1 MTIMNAK
8 VAVTGAGGYIGSV
21 MVGELLRNGYKV
33 RAIDA
38 FYFGD
43 LALSKYDGHPKLEI
57 VKQDIRL
64 IDHHAYDDCDYAI
77 DLAALSN
84 DPSGDLDPELTRSIN
99 EKGRIRAAMAA
110 KRAGVRR
117 YLFASSCAVYGAGQ
131 DMFLTE
137 DAVLR
142 PLTIYAQTCA
152 RAEEAV
158 LALNTG
164 HFAATAL
171 RNATVFG
178 LSPRMRFD
186 LVVNQMTFDALDRG
200 RITVGGDGSQWRPV
214 VHVRD
219 VAAAFLSA
227 LRAPSGVVAGA
238 AFNIGWDNR
247 QIVDIAL
254 AVKNTVTKA
263 SEIEFMPC
271 GLDRRDYHVSFAR
284 GAGKFRLRGE
294 TPDRGCRHRD
304 PERHRRQDPA
314 KHRRLQHGQVVQDA
328 ARRPAPAAEP
338 ADPGRRGHRRDP
350 GRVSP
355 PGLRGRRR
363 GGARLRRNGSA
374 SARTRISD
382 RPAREDIH
390 ASL

>member
-1 MTIMNAK
+1 MNAK
-8 VAVTGAGGYIGSV
+8 IAVTGAGGYIGSV
-21 MVGELLRNGYKV
+21 MVGELLRTGYRVK
-33 RAIDA
+33 AIDA
-38 FYFGD
+38 FYFGTPC
-43 LALSKYDGHPKLEI
+43 LSKYDGHPKLEI
-57 VKQDIRL
+57 VKQDIRT
-64 IDHHAYDDCDYAI
+64 IDHRAYHDCDYAI

-99 EKGRIRAAMAA
+99 EKGRVRAAMAA

-131 DMFLTE
+131 DMFLAE
-137 DAVLR
+137 DTPLR

-158 LALNTG
+158 LALNTS
-164 HFAATAL
+164 HFTATAL

-219 VAAAFLSA
+219 VAAAFLGA
-227 LRAPSGVVAGA
+227 LRAPSGAVAGE

-254 AVKNTVTKA
+254 AVKNTVSKPI
-263 SEIEFMPC
+263 EIEFMPG
-271 GLDRRDYHVSFAR
+271 GLDRRDYHVSFAKAR
-284 GAGKFRLRGE
+284 EDFGFS
-294 TPDRGCRHRD
+294 
-304 PERHRRQDPA
+304 A
-314 KHRRLQHGQVVQDA
+314 KHRIEDAVIEIQNAIEAKILRNTPACNTVKWYKMLLADPLQGLSL
-328 ARRPAPAAEP
+328 PLAAEETVAASP
-338 ADPGRRGHRRDP
+338 SVFPRPQFENAAD
-350 GRVSP
+350 V
-355 PGLRGRRR
+355 
-363 GGARLRRNGSA
+363 ARA
-374 SARTRISD
+374 
-382 RPAREDIH
+382 
-390 ASL
+390 

>member
-1 MTIMNAK
+1 MNAK
-8 VAVTGAGGYIGSV
+8 IAVTGAGGYIGSV
-21 MVGELLRNGYKV
+21 MVGELLRNGYRVK
-33 RAIDA
+33 AIDA
-38 FYFGD
+38 FYFGTPC
-43 LALSKYDGHPKLEI
+43 LSKYDGHPKLEI
-57 VKQDIRL
+57 VKQDIRT
-64 IDHHAYDDCDYAI
+64 IDHRAYHDCDYAI

-99 EKGRIRAAMAA
+99 EKGRVRAAMAA

-131 DMFLTE
+131 DMFLAE
-137 DAVLR
+137 DTPLR

-164 HFAATAL
+164 HFTATAL

-219 VAAAFLSA
+219 VAAAFLGA
-227 LRAPSGVVAGA
+227 LRAPSGAVAGE

-254 AVKNTVTKA
+254 AVKNTVSKPI
-263 SEIEFMPC
+263 EIEFMPG
-271 GLDRRDYHVSFAR
+271 GLDRRDYHVSFAKAR
-284 GAGKFRLRGE
+284 EDFGFS
-294 TPDRGCRHRD
+294 
-304 PERHRRQDPA
+304 A
-314 KHRRLQHGQVVQDA
+314 KHRIEDAVIEIQNAIEAKILRNTPACNTVKWYKMLLADPLQGLSL
-328 ARRPAPAAEP
+328 PLAAEETVAASP
-338 ADPGRRGHRRDP
+338 NVFPRPQFENAAD
-350 GRVSP
+350 V
-355 PGLRGRRR
+355 
-363 GGARLRRNGSA
+363 ARA
-374 SARTRISD
+374 
-382 RPAREDIH
+382 
-390 ASL
+390 